1 MKTSELKE
9 KYKKCLQILT
19 EEIQSQKSSKI
30 ILDYFDFCSRF
41 HKYSLS
47 NQLLI
52 WMAIPETTHVA
63 GFHTWKKL
71 GRKVKKGEKGIPI
84 FAPIWVKRKPKKNH
98 EGITEENEQND
109 NEKDV
114 MLFRV
119 VYVWDISQTE
129 GKALPEPPDAV
140 SVSGTIGNDML
151 SLLERY
157 TSAEGIKLNYNDSLP
172 HDAHGMSMNGQVVIL
187 SSLTDE
193 QKFHA
198 LVHEL
203 AHEHLHKS
211 RERLEYSKKL
221 KETEAEA
228 TAYIVCHRFGLKP
241 KSSTYLA
248 IYQTEEIDIQGSF
261 DRITKTASRILK
273 GMESMQINL
282 KKAA

>member
-1 MKTSELKE
+1 M
-9 KYKKCLQILT
+9 
-19 EEIQSQKSSKI
+19 
-30 ILDYFDFCSRF
+30 
-41 HKYSLS
+41 
-47 NQLLI
+47 
-52 WMAIPETTHVA
+52 IPDATHVA

-71 GRKVKKGEKGIPI
+71 GRKVTKGEKGIPI
-84 FAPIWVKRKPKKNH
+84 FAPVWFKRKPDKNH
-98 EGITEENEQND
+98 EGISEENED
-109 NEKDV
+109 DEKEK
-114 MLFRV
+114 MFFRV
-119 VYVWDISQTE
+119 VYVWDVSQTE
-129 GKALPEPPDAV
+129 GNPLPETPDAM
-140 SVSGTIGNDML
+140 SVGGTIGNDML

-172 HDAHGMSMNGQVVIL
+172 HDAHGMSMGGQVVIL
-187 SSLTDE
+187 SLLTDE

-211 RERLEYSKKL
+211 KERLEYSKKL

-261 DRITKTASRILK
+261 SRITRSASRILK
-273 GMESMQINL
+273 GMESMQISL